1 MAPVTTMLSHTL
13 NLAVDDQ
20 STLLRVNWHS
30 PARDAPLV
38 IEQRLVAMKVNT
50 RSGEYAG
57 KTNNCHLEASHTQSQ
72 QTLKQSQ

>member
-20 STLLRVNWHS
+20 STLHS

-38 IEQRLVAMKVNT
+38 IEQRLVAD
-50 RSGEYAG
+50 E
-57 KTNNCHLEASHTQSQ
+57 SQ
-72 QTLKQSQ
+72 YQIWWIRR